1 MNVSKMLKKLSSNHL
16 VMLLAAA
23 AVLYV
28 LVNYSSGKSTILSGM
43 NNQNGAEHTSN
54 VKLTQFPQGGAGCCP
69 GVGGQNYGP
78 SHPLGQNSEPASA
91 SGISTSVQ
99 GLPPS
104 CSQQQVVDPKELLP
118 KDNNSQFAQMNPM
131 GAGDLQDVSLLK
143 SGYHIGI
150 NTVGNSL
157 RNANL
162 QLRSEP
168 ANPQL
173 QIGPWN
179 NTTIGPD
186 NRRPMEIGCG
196 PM

>member
-1 MNVSKMLKKLSSNHL
+1 MLKNLTSNHL
-16 VMLLAAA
+16 VMILAAG

-28 LVNYSSGKSTILSGM
+28 IVNYSSGKSTILSGLT
-43 NNQNGAEHTSN
+43 NIGAISSQSN
-54 VKLTQFPQGGAGCCP
+54 VQLSKYPAGDAGCCP

-78 SHPLGQNSEPASA
+78 SSPLGQNSAPASA
-91 SGISTSVQ
+91 QGVGTSVH

-104 CSQQQVVDPKELLP
+104 CSQQQVIDPKELLP
-118 KDNNSQFAQMNPM
+118 KDNNSEFSQLNPM

-150 NTVGNSL
+150 NTIGNSL
-157 RNANL
+157 RNANM

-186 NRRPMEIGCG
+186 ARRPMEIGCG

>member
-1 MNVSKMLKKLSSNHL
+1 MLKKLTRNHL
-16 VMLLAAA
+16 VMILAAG

-28 LVNYSSGKSTILSGM
+28 IMNYSSGKSTILSGLT
-43 NNQNGAEHTSN
+43 NSGAVASQSN
-54 VKLTQFPQGGAGCCP
+54 VQLSKYPAGGAGCCP

-78 SHPLGQNSEPASA
+78 SSPLGQNSSPASA
-91 SGISTSVQ
+91 QGVGTSVH

-118 KDNNSQFAQMNPM
+118 KDNNSEFSQLNPM

-157 RNANL
+157 RNANM
-162 QLRSEP
+162 QIRSEP

-186 NRRPMEIGCG
+186 ARRPMEIGCG

>member
-1 MNVSKMLKKLSSNHL
+1 M
-16 VMLLAAA
+16 
-23 AVLYV
+23 
-28 LVNYSSGKSTILSGM
+28 NYSSVKSTILSGM
-43 NNQNGAEHTSN
+43 KNSGVQNNSSSNVQLSNGNGACGSN
-54 VKLTQFPQGGAGCCP
+54 YA
-69 GVGGQNYGP
+69 P
-78 SHPLGQNSEPASA
+78 SSPLGQNSAPASA
-91 SGISTSVQ
+91 EGVGTSVH

-118 KDNNSQFAQMNPM
+118 KDNNSEFSQLNPM

-143 SGYHIGI
+143 AGYHIGI

-157 RNANL
+157 RNANM

-179 NTTIGPD
+179 NSTIGPD
-186 NRRPMEIGCG
+186 NRRPLEIGCG
-196 PM
+196 PK

>member
-1 MNVSKMLKKLSSNHL
+1 MLKKLTSNHL
-16 VMLLAAA
+16 VMILAVG

-28 LVNYSSGKSTILSGM
+28 IMNYSSGKSTILSGLT
-43 NNQNGAEHTSN
+43 NSGAVASQSN
-54 VKLTQFPQGGAGCCP
+54 VKLTNYPAGGAGCCP

-78 SHPLGQNSEPASA
+78 SSPLGQNSAPASA
-91 SGISTSVQ
+91 QGAGTSVH

-118 KDNNSQFAQMNPM
+118 KDNNSEFSQLNPM

-157 RNANL
+157 RNANM

-186 NRRPMEIGCG
+186 ARRPMEIGCG